1 MDQPVLQPCRVC
13 RPILVPEDLVLR
25 RHEMDLYR

>member
-1 MDQPVLQPCRVC
+1 MDQPVLQPRRVC
-13 RPILVPEDLVLR
+13 CPIFLPEDLVLR

>member
-1 MDQPVLQPCRVC
+1 MDQPVLQPRRVC
-13 RPILVPEDLVLR
+13 CPIVLPKDTVLR